1 MTFSAADL
9 SPRIGS
15 VVATDKHTLLN
26 GEQAAELRDLLERRG
41 VILFRGLDLT
51 DEQQVVLAHTLGEIE
66 QALYKVSFDPQHNPD
81 FAAYTRGTFSWH
93 MDRIDLDV
101 PPLGSILTARVLS
114 PTGGETEFAN
124 TYAAY
129 EDLPENYRTYLDTQ
143 RIVHTIEASYRELTD
158 KSEKLIAFAR
168 KFPPKEQPLI
178 WKHRSGR
185 KSLAL
190 GVHAYR
196 VVGMSEQDGERLLA
210 ELMDWATQP
219 AYVYRHSWKLG
230 DTVMWDNTGTMHRVT
245 AFDETCGRR
254 LHRTTLLGEEP
265 LAAAA

>member
-9 SPRIGS
+9 SPRIGCS
-15 VVATDKHTLLN
+15 VATDKRTLLN
-26 GEQAAELRDLLERRG
+26 GSHASEIRELLERRG
-41 VILFRGLDLT
+41 VILLRGLDLT
-51 DEQQVVLAHTLGEIE
+51 DEEQVALARTLGNIE
-66 QALYKVSFDPQHNPD
+66 QALYKVSFDPRHNPD

-101 PPLGSILTARVLS
+101 PPLGSILSARVLS

-129 EDLPENYRTYLDTQ
+129 EDLPKDYRAHLDTL
-143 RIVHTIEASYRELTD
+143 RIVHTIEASYRELAD
-158 KSEKLIAFAR
+158 KSDELLSFAR
-168 KFPPKEQPLI
+168 KFPPKEQPLV

-190 GVHAYR
+190 GVHACR
-196 VVGMSEQDGERLLA
+196 VVGMSAKDSDRLLSD
-210 ELMDWATQP
+210 LMAWATQP
-219 AYVYRHSWKLG
+219 AYVYRHAWQLG

-265 LAAAA
+265 FAAAA

>member
-1 MTFSAADL
+1 MTFSVTDL
-9 SPRIGS
+9 SPRIGC
-15 VVATDKHTLLN
+15 AI
-26 GEQAAELRDLLERRG
+26 AAEKPALLAGEYAADIRDLLERRG
-41 VILFRGLDLT
+41 VILFRGFDLT
-51 DEQQVVLAHTLGEIE
+51 DEEQVALARTLGRIE
-66 QALYKVSFDPQHNPD
+66 QALYKVSFDPEHNPD

-129 EDLPENYRTYLDTQ
+129 EDLPAEYQAYLDTLTV
-143 RIVHTIEASYRELTD
+143 VHTIEASYREIVD
-158 KSEKLIAFAR
+158 KSEELMAFAR
-168 KFPPKEQPLI
+168 KFPPKRQPLV

-190 GVHAYR
+190 GVHACQ
-196 VVGMSEQDGERLLA
+196 VVGMNQEASDKLL
-210 ELMDWATQP
+210 EDLMTWATQP
-219 AYVYRHSWKLG
+219 QYVCRHAWQRG

-265 LAAAA
+265 LVAAA

>member
-1 MTFSAADL
+1 MAFSVSDISERIGCTIAADK
-9 SPRIGS
+9 
-15 VVATDKHTLLN
+15 ATLLG
-26 GEQAAELRDLLERRG
+26 GERAADIRDLLERRG
-41 VILFRGLDLT
+41 VLLFRGMALT
-51 DEQQVVLAHTLGEIE
+51 DAEQVVLARTLGGIE
-66 QALYKVSFDPQHNPD
+66 QEIYKVSFDSKHNPD

-129 EDLPENYRTYLDTQ
+129 EDLPEGYRAFLDTLT
-143 RIVHTIEASYRELTD
+143 IVHTIEASYRELTE
-158 KSEKLIAFAR
+158 KSDALMDFAR
-168 KFPPKEQPLI
+168 RFPPKEQPLV

-190 GVHAYR
+190 GVHACG
-196 VVGMSEQDGERLLA
+196 VHGMSTADGDRLLA
-210 ELMDWATQP
+210 DLLAWATQQQ
-219 AYVYRHSWKLG
+219 YVYRHSWQLG

-245 AFDETCGRR
+245 AFDETCGRL

-265 LAAAA
+265 LVASA

>member
-1 MTFSAADL
+1 MAFSVTDL
-9 SPRIGS
+9 SPRIGC
-15 VVATDKHTLLN
+15 AITADKATLL
-26 GEQAAELRDLLERRG
+26 GGLHAADIRELLERRG
-41 VILFRGLDLT
+41 VVLFRGLDLT
-51 DEQQVVLAHTLGEIE
+51 DEEQVVLAGTLGGIE
-66 QALYKVSFDPQHNPD
+66 QALYKVSFDPEHNPD

-114 PTGGETEFAN
+114 PTGGETELAN

-129 EDLPENYRTYLDTQ
+129 EDLPEDYRAYLDTLTV
-143 RIVHTIEASYRELTD
+143 VHTIEASYRELTD
-158 KSEKLIAFAR
+158 KSEELMAFAR
-168 KFPPKEQPLI
+168 RFPPKEQPLV

-190 GVHAYR
+190 GVHACG
-196 VVGMSEQDGERLLA
+196 VAGIGQTDANRLLA
-210 ELMDWATQP
+210 DLMNWATQP
-219 AYVYRHSWKLG
+219 QYVYRHTWQLG

-265 LAAAA
+265 LAAVA

>member
-1 MTFSAADL
+1 MTFTVTDL
-9 SPRIGS
+9 SPRIGCA
-15 VVATDKHTLLN
+15 VVAEKPALLG
-26 GEQAAELRDLLERRG
+26 GEHAASIRLLLERRG

-51 DEQQVVLAHTLGEIE
+51 DEEQVLLARTLGDIE
-66 QALYKVSFDPQHNPD
+66 QALYKVSFDPEHNPD

-101 PPLGSILTARVLS
+101 PPRGSILTARVLS
-114 PTGGETEFAN
+114 PTGGETELAN

-129 EDLPENYRTYLDTQ
+129 EDLPAEYRDYLDTLT
-143 RIVHTIEASYRELTD
+143 IVHTIEASYREIAD
-158 KSEKLIAFAR
+158 KSEELMAFAR
-168 KFPPKEQPLI
+168 KFPPKEQPLV

-190 GVHAYR
+190 GVHACG
-196 VVGMSEQDGERLLA
+196 VVGMGQEAGDELLA
-210 ELMDWATQP
+210 DLMKWATQP
-219 AYVYRHSWKLG
+219 QYVYRHAWQLG

-245 AFDETCGRR
+245 AFDESCGRR

-265 LAAAA
+265 LVAVA